1 MNAPRRGIGALREYC
16 YGENLGRATLEP
28 QGSVPVAAMGSW
40 RILYEV
46 GPRGVARG
54 GGLRF
59 TPPNGFTTPQFE
71 DLTAPGYCRF
81 RSSNPN
87 ASLASSLVEPI
98 LGYTFLPASL
108 DLEVRGSSLAEGDS
122 IEIVYG
128 WTPSGIPGA
137 QAQALAMPVEFT
149 LSVDAEGKGAWELLP
164 DSPLFDVVPEEPS
177 FLRVT
182 APAQVVVGRPFRV
195 RAVARDRFHNVA
207 GTCPCTPEI
216 QMPGGGTVHFRE
228 ESPGIFVSENVVLRE
243 AGVHRLRV
251 VAEGLPPADAPPVR
265 VSEAAP
271 ERELLFG
278 DPHCMSGLCVGEYPR
293 PSTAREIVEYVH
305 AYARDCA
312 GVDFAACTSLAMRM
326 DEEEWREVL
335 DAANRF
341 SEAGR
346 YVALPAYEWFGMLE
360 QDGNKNVYFL
370 DDGDVPK
377 LDSRSPASDHP
388 EKLWRGLGGFEGRA
402 MTIPHHSVSAVI
414 GTRWRWHD
422 PRFQRLVEIYSCWGN
437 SEAEGCARPLV
448 NPARYAGQS
457 VQDALEKGYRL
468 GIIAGSDTHTSQ
480 PGFSNRLRLKN
491 AWRGG
496 LACVWAERFDRE
508 GIFRALW
515 ERRCYG
521 TTGARI
527 ILEFFLNEAPMGAE
541 VGMDAL
547 ASRRIEVR
555 AEGCAPLER
564 VVVVKNAREVHVETP
579 GRASLA
585 FEWVDP
591 KGRERDTDY
600 YYVRLE
606 QEDGEMAW
614 SSPIWVDAPVECG

>member
-1 MNAPRRGIGALREYC
+1 MKAPQRGIGALREYF
-16 YGENLGRATLEP
+16 YGEDIGEAEIEPEGPVVAGR
-28 QGSVPVAAMGSW
+28 MGKW
-40 RILYEV
+40 RVTCEV
-46 GPRGVARG
+46 GPRGISQG

-71 DLTAPGYCRF
+71 DVTAPGYCEF
-81 RSSNPN
+81 RCSNEN
-87 ASLASSLVEPI
+87 VSLAPSLIEPV

-108 DLEVRGSSLAEGDS
+108 DLMVQGSSLLEGDF
-122 IEIVYG
+122 IELDYG
-128 WTPSGIPGA
+128 WTPSGIPGV
-137 QAQALAMPVEFT
+137 QAQFLAMPVEFT
-149 LSVDAEGKGAWELLP
+149 LSIDSGGEGNWELLP
-164 DSPLFDVVPEEPS
+164 DSPTFDVMPEEPS
-177 FLRVT
+177 FLWVT
-182 APAQVVVGRPFRV
+182 APAQVIAGQVFSV
-195 RAVARDRFHNVA
+195 RAVTRDCFHNVA
-207 GTCPCTPEI
+207 TTASSIPKLELPDES
-216 QMPGGGTVHFRE
+216 TVSFRQ
-228 ESPGIFVSENVVLRE
+228 ESPGIFVCENAVLQME
-243 AGVHRLRV
+243 GVHRLKGT
-251 VAEGLPPADAPPVR
+251 ADGLPTAHTPPIQVLGEVPDR
-265 VSEAAP
+265 T
-271 ERELLFG
+271 LLFG

-305 AYARDCA
+305 TYARDCA

-326 DEEEWREVL
+326 DKAQWKEVT

-370 DDGDVPK
+370 DCEDIPK
-377 LDSRSPASDHP
+377 LDSRSPDSNDP
-388 EKLWRGLGGFEGRA
+388 KKLWEQLEKFEGRV

-437 SEAEGCARPLV
+437 SEAKGCERPLV
-448 NPARYAGQS
+448 NPARYEGQS

-496 LACVWAERFDRE
+496 LACVWAKTFDRE
-508 GIFRALW
+508 GIFKALW

-527 ILEFFLNEAPMGAE
+527 ILEFSLNDAPMGSEIKLNESTGRKLKVQAE
-541 VGMDAL
+541 ACSPVSKVA
-547 ASRRIEVR
+547 II
-555 AEGCAPLER
+555 
-564 VVVVKNAREVHVETP
+564 KNAREIHADEP
-579 GRASLA
+579 GRESVS
-585 FEWVDP
+585 FEWLDSS
-591 KGRERDTDY
+591 GRERESDY
-600 YYVRLE
+600 YYVRLI
-606 QEDGEMAW
+606 QDDGEMAW
-614 SSPIWVDAPVECG
+614 SSPIWVDS

>member
-1 MNAPRRGIGALREYC
+1 MKTLRRGIGALREYF
-16 YGENLGRATLEP
+16 YGEDIGQAQIEPEDPIVVGR
-28 QGSVPVAAMGSW
+28 MGKW
-40 RILYEV
+40 RITYKV
-46 GPRGVARG
+46 GARGMSRG

-71 DLTAPGYCRF
+71 DMTEPGYCKF
-81 RSSNPN
+81 RCSNEN
-87 ASLASSLVEPI
+87 VSLVPSLIEPV

-108 DLEVRGSSLAEGDS
+108 DLKIQDSSLIKSDF

-128 WTPSGIPGA
+128 WTPSGIPGV
-137 QAQALAMPVEFT
+137 QAQFLAMPVEFT
-149 LSVDAEGKGAWELLP
+149 LSIDSSGEGDWELLP
-164 DSPLFDVVPEEPS
+164 NPPRFDVVPEEAS
-177 FLRVT
+177 FLWVT
-182 APAQVVVGRPFRV
+182 APAQVVTGQSFSV
-195 RAVARDRFHNVA
+195 RAVVRDCFHNVA
-207 GTCPCTPEI
+207 TTASSIPQLQLPDNKTI
-216 QMPGGGTVHFRE
+216 SFRQ
-228 ESPGIFVSENVVLRE
+228 ESPGVYVCENVALH
-243 AGVHRLRV
+243 AKGVHRLKV
-251 VAEGLPPADAPPVR
+251 LADGLTAAHTPPIQVLD
-265 VSEAAP
+265 EAP
-271 ERELLFG
+271 ERALLYG

-326 DEEEWREVL
+326 DEVQWKEVT
-335 DAANRF
+335 DVANRF

-370 DDGDVPK
+370 DDQDIPK
-377 LDSRSPASDHP
+377 LDSRNPDSDHP
-388 EKLWRGLGGFEGRA
+388 EKLWKQLERFEGRA
-402 MTIPHHSVSAVI
+402 LTIPHHSVSAVI

-437 SEAEGCARPLV
+437 SEANGCERPLV
-448 NPARYAGQS
+448 NPARYEEQS

-491 AWRGG
+491 AWKGG
-496 LACVWAERFDRE
+496 LACVWAETFDRE

-527 ILEFFLNEAPMGAE
+527 ILEFFLNDAPMGSEIKLDKYAE
-541 VGMDAL
+541 RKL
-547 ASRRIEVR
+547 QVR
-555 AEGCAPLER
+555 AETCSPVDK
-564 VVVVKNAREVHVETP
+564 VVIIKNAREIHIDRP
-579 GRASLA
+579 GWESVS
-585 FEWVDP
+585 FEWVDSS
-591 KGRERDTDY
+591 GMERESDY
-600 YYVRLE
+600 YYVRLI
-606 QEDGEMAW
+606 QDDGEIAW
-614 SSPIWVDAPVECG
+614 SSPIWVDA